1 MWNPKQGRL
10 CAGRSPDEMTGK
22 RLCSFLRLALT
33 SPLRLP
39 LRKCG
44 LSAWTGAR
52 LFHLRLCSNK
62 MPRSVR
68 LRLDLHLAFFFRS
81 FVRLET
87 PKASWPTGLAW
98 HSLPSMSHLQTIRTV
113 LAYRVVEAAAR
124 GQGDRRHPEHWG
136 QGLDP
141 RRENLPAL
149 VRGLASAPGN
159 TREASKLALSGRGG
173 LLYRP
178 IPRGRRGSF
187 AVPARSTLGAIIAS
201 RAHALGSGLA
211 VEHGDPR
218 RPEHWGQGLD
228 PRRGNLPALV
238 RSLGSAAGNTPEA
251 LYAGSAAISPDATR
265 RKASQLT
272 LSGGGGLFYGR
283 LFALRALDP
292 ITPALPQPSLRA
304 WSRSF
309 AVPEGST
316 LGAIIASRAR
326 PLGSGL
332 AVEQADPR
340 RPEHWGQGLDPRRE
354 NLPARVRSL
363 AFAAGNTTEALYAA
377 IAAISSDVISR
388 KASKPLLSGGGG
400 LFYGRLFAL
409 RALDPTTRALPQPRL
424 RAWSRSFAVPGR
436 STLGAILV
444 QRALPLRSGLA
455 VEQGDPRRPE
465 HWGQGLDPRR
475 ENLPAWVRSLASA
488 AGNTREALYAGSAAI
503 PSGALSQK
511 ASRPALSGGGGLSY
525 RRLFALRPIP
535 GGGRGSVAF
544 PAGSTLGAI
553 IASRAHP
560 FGSGLAVEQGD
571 PRRPEHGRQGLDP
584 RREMPALVRS
594 LASAAGSTREALYA
608 GSAAISSD
616 ALRRKASQPAL
627 SGGAGLFYRRLFALQ
642 PLDTITLALPTPILR
657 GRSRLKS
664 ITQSLL
670 PGHLPGEGDSAS
682 PRLVHVDYRAASIPM
697 RKEEKSVGT
706 TVEQSRSYSIAEADS
721 GGRKAGG
728 LSELKAA
735 THRDMQVLSQRVYEL
750 IVDRVRREKE
760 KLGR

>member
-10 CAGRSPDEMTGK
+10 CAVHSPDEMTGK
-22 RLCSFLRLALT
+22 RLSSFLRLALT

-68 LRLDLHLAFFFRS
+68 LRLDLHLALFFRS
-81 FVRLET
+81 FVRLEA

-113 LAYRVVEAAAR
+113 VAYRLVEAAAR
-124 GQGDRRHPEHWG
+124 GQGDRRHPEHG
-136 QGLDP
+136 GEGFDP
-141 RRENLPAL
+141 RRGNLPAR

-178 IPRGRRGSF
+178 IPRGWKGSFAAPARPTLGAIIASRAHPLGSGLAVEHGDPRRPEHRGQGLDPRRGNLPARVRSLGSAAGNTPEALYAGSAAISSDALSRKALQLALSGGGGLFYRRLYALRPIPRGWRGSFTVPARSTLGAIIASRAHPLGSGLAVEHGDPRRPEHWGQGRDPRRENLPAPVRPLGSAAGNTPEALYAASAATSSDATSRKALKPALSGGGGLFYRRLFALRALDPITRALPQPSLRAWSRSF
-187 AVPARSTLGAIIAS
+187 AVPARSTLGAILVQ

-228 PRRGNLPALV
+228 PRR
-238 RSLGSAAGNTPEA
+238 
-251 LYAGSAAISPDATR
+251 
-265 RKASQLT
+265 
-272 LSGGGGLFYGR
+272 
-283 LFALRALDP
+283 
-292 ITPALPQPSLRA
+292 
-304 WSRSF
+304 
-309 AVPEGST
+309 
-316 LGAIIASRAR
+316 
-326 PLGSGL
+326 
-332 AVEQADPR
+332 
-340 RPEHWGQGLDPRRE
+340 E
-354 NLPARVRSL
+354 NLPA
-363 AFAAGNTTEALYAA
+363 
-377 IAAISSDVISR
+377 
-388 KASKPLLSGGGG
+388 P
-400 LFYGRLFAL
+400 
-409 RALDPTTRALPQPRL
+409 
-424 RAWSRSFAVPGR
+424 
-436 STLGAILV
+436 
-444 QRALPLRSGLA
+444 
-455 VEQGDPRRPE
+455 
-465 HWGQGLDPRR
+465 
-475 ENLPAWVRSLASA
+475 VRSLASA
-488 AGNTREALYAGSAAI
+488 AGNTREALHAGSAAI
-503 PSGALSQK
+503 SSDALRRK
-511 ASRPALSGGGGLSY
+511 ASQLTLSDGGGLFY

-535 GGGRGSVAF
+535 RGERGSFAF

-560 FGSGLAVEQGD
+560 LGSGLAVEHGD
-571 PRRPEHGRQGLDP
+571 PRRPEHGGQGLEP

-594 LASAAGSTREALYA
+594 LASAAGREALYA

-616 ALRRKASQPAL
+616 AKSRKASQPAL

-642 PLDTITLALPTPILR
+642 PLDDPITLALPTPILR

-682 PRLVHVDYRAASIPM
+682 PRLVHVDYSAASIPI
-697 RKEEKSVGT
+697 RKEEKPVGS